1 MAESV
6 DIQRLKIKKRVAKA
20 GFTRIEN
27 FIKAIQPDSVDVE
40 EVRIRLDKLEELQ
53 KTLEESLV
61 ELAVYD
67 KDISEEQIDL
77 EIAGYEEKYVN
88 LKRAGVRII
97 QERVKPAS
105 TANQDQAIAEIPFER
120 NNVRNRASETQIRLP
135 KIELPTFSGVYE
147 EWHSFFGIFDSL
159 IHSNNLLNEVQK
171 FLNRASET
179 QIRLPKIELPTFSGV
194 YEEWHSFF
202 GEAAEAIESI
212 EITGAN
218 YRDAWYRLK
227 ERYDN
232 ERVAVQKHIKA
243 IFELPALRKENSIAL
258 RNLLDGILKHTRALT
273 ALKRRVKDW
282 GDLLTYTV
290 SSKLDYFTT
299 KEWEGTLQSKQL
311 PTFQELIEF
320 LTRRC
325 ETLETVAR
333 RNPSIELNSKSR
345 QTSSKFTTAHAAITV
360 NKCAHCK
367 GEHWIYQCK
376 GFKELSISDRLSRV
390 KALKLCLNCLKDKH
404 IARECTAG
412 NCKRCSKR
420 HSSLLHDDKYST
432 KEDREEKNNIKSNQ
446 QEDGISQQVSSA
458 LKSVELHIMSRCST
472 FNMDIEYVILP
483 KITQNLPLVE
493 VCVTNLDIPK
503 DIKLADPHFNTPSK
517 IDMLIGAEKFWE
529 LIGTGQIR
537 LGKYKPVLQESSLG
551 WLISG
556 PISLS
561 QSNKGSSTSCHL
573 STIDEL
579 NQSVKRFWEIEDY
592 TNAKNTDA
600 EEECCERLFKASYK
614 RTTEG
619 RFVVKLPVKEKIL
632 PLLENSRKVAVNR
645 FLALERKFARQPE
658 FKAEYVAFMREYQQL
673 GHMRASN
680 ISLGNKFRVFL
691 TSCRNKAK

>member
-120 NNVRNRASETQIRLP
+120 NNAAL
-135 KIELPTFSGVYE
+135 K
-147 EWHSFFGIFDSL
+147 
-159 IHSNNLLNEVQK
+159 
-171 FLNRASET
+171 
-179 QIRLPKIELPTFSGV
+179 
-194 YEEWHSFF
+194 

-273 ALKRRVKDW
+273 ALKRPVKDW
-282 GDLLTYTV
+282 GDLLTYIVT
-290 SSKLDYFTT
+290 SKLDYFTT

-345 QTSSKFTTAHAAITV
+345 QTSSKFTTAHAAITI

-432 KEDREEKNNIKSNQ
+432 KEDREQKDNIKSNQ
-446 QEDGISQQVSSA
+446 QEDVSQDNTICTYAQSNKKVRSTQVLLATAVVLVRNDKGKNVEGKVLLDNGSQSNFVTEEFVKKLNLKTKDNYIKIQGISQQVSSA

-600 EEECCERLFKASYK
+600 EEEYCERLFKASYK